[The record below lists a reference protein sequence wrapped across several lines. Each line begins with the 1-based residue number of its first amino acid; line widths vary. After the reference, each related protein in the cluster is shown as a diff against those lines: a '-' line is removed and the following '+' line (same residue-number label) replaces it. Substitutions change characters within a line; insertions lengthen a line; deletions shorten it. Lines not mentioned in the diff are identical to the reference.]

1 MQPVTNYVGYIELLS
16 EERISGWA
24 IAFENGSARP
34 VLLRLKYKD
43 SFTSVKASQEREDLK
58 ARLDIEFGGF
68 SALFKSPL
76 NVDELE
82 VFYENTDEKVPILSK
97 QHMLSPVQ
105 GSIDEVSENS
115 IVGWCNDAQSKAF
128 TSVELK
134 IDEAVV
140 TSTLASDFRK
150 DIQELGLNNGYA
162 GFRFSIPVWAR
173 DGNSHLV
180 TISSAGRVLQ
190 SIECQ
195 FQSLSV
201 LIVSENEIVSN
212 PSRVF
217 RCDNLQKHLQA
228 SGLNSRVVGFEEFKK
243 NDWSHCGAIIFS
255 RVGAST
261 DIYEKVKGLKYN
273 HGVKVIYETDD
284 LVFFPWHLHD
294 LGSVRSGVDDAN
306 NPRLK
311 EMFANRLNLITL
323 ADAAITTTDEL
334 ERCFS
339 ALGIEVLK
347 IPNMVHRHEIR
358 NKKKE
363 DLSSSKA
370 LNILCMSGSPTHYKD
385 FQQVEPALNSFVSK
399 NKSNV
404 RLTLLGRFQENLALE
419 KKDNVN
425 RVDSVPY
432 RKMLDIVSQHDVCIV
447 PLEFTRFNNAKSCL
461 KYIECG
467 ARSVPVIASA
477 TEDYVS
483 AIENNFNGFL
493 CHSEYEWDE
502 VLTSSL
508 KDRAHL
514 VEVGRAAQKDV
525 LDNYCIETSK
535 INLGDWIVGVIEK

>member
-1 MQPVTNYVGYIELLS
+1 MQEVTNYVGYIELLS
-16 EERISGWA
+16 EERIYGWA
-24 IAFENGSARP
+24 IAFENGVARP
-34 VLLRLKYKD
+34 VLLRIKHKGH
-43 SFTSVKASQEREDLK
+43 FTSLKAGQEREDLK
-58 ARLDIEFGGF
+58 EKFDISFGGF
-68 SALFKSPL
+68 SALFKNPVSI
-76 NVDELE
+76 DDLE
-82 VFYENTDEKVPILSK
+82 VFYENTDEPVPILAK
-97 QHMLSPVQ
+97 RHTLSPVQ
-105 GSIDEVSENS
+105 GAIDEVSDNF
-115 IVGWCNDAQSKAF
+115 IMGWCNNAQSKAF
-128 TSVELK
+128 TTVDLK
-134 IDEAVV
+134 IDEVV
-140 TSTLASDFRK
+140 VKSTLASEFRS

-173 DGNSHLV
+173 DGNSHVV
-180 TISSAGRVLQ
+180 TVSSAGRTVQ
-190 SIECQ
+190 SLECQ
-195 FQSLSV
+195 FQSLNV

-217 RCDNLQKHLQA
+217 RCDNLQKHLQG

-255 RVGAST
+255 RVGAT
-261 DIYEKVKGLKYN
+261 AEIYEKIRYLKYKS
-273 HGVKVIYETDD
+273 GVKIIYETDD

-294 LGSVRSGVDDAN
+294 LGSVRSGVDDPN

-334 ERCFS
+334 ASCFKS
-339 ALGIEVLK
+339 LGVEVLK

-358 NKKKE
+358 NKKNE
-363 DLSSSKA
+363 DFSNSKT

-399 NKSNV
+399 NKNNV
-404 RLTLLGRFQENLALE
+404 RLTLLGRFQDDLALE
-419 KKDNVN
+419 KRENVS

-432 RKMLDIVSQHDVCIV
+432 RKMLDIVSQHDICIV
-447 PLEFTRFNNAKSCL
+447 PLEFTRFNDAKSCL

-477 TEDYVS
+477 TKDYVKS
-483 AIENNFNGFL
+483 IKHGFNGFL

-502 VLTSSL
+502 VLGYAL
-508 KDRAHL
+508 KDKAYL
-514 VEVGRAAQKDV
+514 AQVGCSAQADV
-525 LDNYCIETSK
+525 LENYCIENSK